1 MEKIN
6 LNENPQMKG
15 DYMAFNTLVF
25 ILFFIFV
32 LIGSF
37 VIPAKWKWL
46 FLLVSSYFFYCYASV
61 KFLIFILLTTLTSYF
76 ATLYMGKQYEIE
88 KSEGSTKEIKRAC
101 YLKRKK
107 VLILTLVLNF
117 GILLFLK
124 YFNFFSD
131 NLNHLFSSLSLNS
144 QIPRLNLLLPLGI
157 SFYTFQ
163 TMSYVIDVYWGK
175 IKPERNLAKVALFVS
190 FFPQILQGPIG
201 RFKDL
206 APQLYQPKKASYHD
220 LKFGLQL
227 MLWGYFKKMVIA
239 DRTAIIANYVF
250 ENYLNISGAGVVLG
264 VFMYAIQDY
273 CDFSGCI
280 DIARGCA
287 QSMGITMA
295 ENFRRPY
302 FSKTVSEFW
311 RRWHMSLGTWMKDY
325 VFYPFSLTNGVRKI
339 SKFAKKHF
347 GKHIGRTLP
356 IALGNLLVFFLV
368 GVWHGANWNYIIW
381 GIFYGLLIAISGM
394 LKPVFSFLNQKLHI
408 PVKSKSFQLFQI
420 LRTFWI
426 TCIGCIIFRATTLA
440 NAWDIFIKTFHFYDF
455 PIEIKKELLSFGL
468 NGKNYIVLFV
478 ALIVLFI
485 VDILQERMSVRDY
498 IAKKPICLR
507 WGIYVLA
514 LIVILLLGMYG
525 PGYDQNQF
533 VYMQF

>member
-1 MEKIN
+1 
-6 LNENPQMKG
+6 
-15 DYMAFNTLVF
+15 MAFNTLVF
-25 ILFFIFV
+25 LLFFAFV
-32 LIGSF
+32 VIGCF
-37 VIPAKWKWL
+37 IVPAKWKWI

-61 KFLIFILLTTLTSYF
+61 KFLIFILLTTLTSYG
-76 ATLYMGKQYEIE
+76 ATLYMGKQHHIE
-88 KSEGSTKEIKRAC
+88 KSVETTKEDKKLCKVRRKR
-101 YLKRKK
+101 
-107 VLILTLVLNF
+107 VLILTLLLNF

-124 YFNFFSD
+124 YFNFFSE
-131 NLNHLFSSLSLNS
+131 NINSLLQTLTLGGN
-144 QIPRLNLLLPLGI
+144 IPKLNLILPLGI

-175 IKPERNLAKVALFVS
+175 VEPEHNLAKVALFVS

-206 APQLYQPKKASYHD
+206 APQLYAPQKASYQD
-220 LKFGLQL
+220 LKYGLQL
-227 MLWGYFKKMVIA
+227 MMWGYFKKMVIA

-250 ENYLNISGAGVVLG
+250 ENYLNISGMGVALG

-273 CDFSGCI
+273 TDFSGCI

-287 QSMGITMA
+287 QTMGVTMA

-311 RRWHMSLGTWMKDY
+311 RRWHMSLGAWMKDY
-325 VFYPFSLTNGVRKI
+325 VFYPFSLTKRVRKI

-368 GVWHGANWNYIIW
+368 GVWHGANWNYIVW
-381 GIFYGLLIAISGM
+381 GIFYGLLIAISGLM
-394 LKPVFSFLNQKLHI
+394 KPVFTNINQKLHI
-408 PVKSKSFQLFQI
+408 HVKSKAFQLFQI

-426 TCIGCIIFRATTLA
+426 TCVGCIIFRAATLS
-440 NAWDIFIKTFHFYDF
+440 NGWDIFIKTFHFYEF
-455 PIEIKKELLSFGL
+455 PTALKKELLSFGL
-468 NGKNYIVLFV
+468 SGVNYIVLFV

-485 VDILQERMSVRDY
+485 VDILQEKGSVRER
-498 IAKKPICLR
+498 IAKRPIYFR
-507 WGIYVLA
+507 WGLYIVA
-514 LIVILLLGMYG
+514 FLIILLFGLYG